1 MDEQTIFLS
10 VLFFTLL
17 AVAYCKGYDITRKH
31 APQRLPQF
39 YFIMAVIRFTLVVT
53 AVGIYAFLAEN
64 RTSTIRFA
72 AMFIVMYV
80 VMMVVILKLK
90 H

>member
-1 MDEQTIFLS
+1 MNEQAIFLS

-17 AVAYCKGYDITRKH
+17 GVAYCKGYDITRKH
-31 APQRLPQF
+31 APQHLPQF
-39 YFIMAVIRFTLVVT
+39 YLIMAVIRFTLVVT
-53 AVGIYAFLAEN
+53 TVGIYAFLAEN
-64 RTSTIRFA
+64 RTSTVKFA
-72 AMFIVMYV
+72 AMFFIMYV